1 VAYLLVAAVER
12 GRERRV
18 ASGGAR
24 RGRRDNGLV
33 AAAYSAAGDVD
44 PRVGEHLLDVL
55 AVEGIAAYLQP
66 ASDMHPVTRTS
77 TVPARPTDR
86 LYVDRNH
93 LGTAREYLS
102 RLRADET
109 AASGTGENGGAKPDA
124 RSPASGPDG
133 EPDDVEAEFARIV
146 AGFHADFHAD
156 LEADLEADPQ
166 ADPQADPE
174 ANPEV
179 GTVPWPSVE
188 NVAETPAE
196 RRARRRTD
204 LTRPELNRTDRP
216 VDAYEPSLLDGLDTF
231 GADLP
236 DEDEGYTPPPAPP
249 LPRLS
254 RAAVVATLSM
264 AFGLALFFSPG
275 LLPISTDQALLL
287 GFAALLTGFVI
298 LIWRLRPGDDDE
310 DSDPDDGAVV

>member
-1 VAYLLVAAVER
+1 
-12 GRERRV
+12 V

-86 LYVDRNH
+86 LYVDRDH
-93 LGTAREYLS
+93 LGTAQEYLS

-109 AASGTGENGGAKPDA
+109 AAGASGRPGGTAGEQPDA
-124 RSPASGPDG
+124 RPPASVPDG
-133 EPDDVEAEFARIV
+133 EPGAVQAGDMGAGDVEAEFARIV
-146 AGFHADFHAD
+146 AGFD
-156 LEADLEADPQ
+156 ADP
-166 ADPQADPE
+166 DS
-174 ANPEV
+174 
-179 GTVPWPSVE
+179 GTVPWPAAE
-188 NVAETPAE
+188 NVVDTPAE
-196 RRARRRTD
+196 RRGWRRAD
-204 LTRPELNRTDRP
+204 LDRLESSRPGSDRP
-216 VDAYEPSLLDGLDTF
+216 GSDRPGSDRPGSDRPGDADEPSLLDGLDTF

-236 DEDEGYTPPPAPP
+236 DENEGYTPPPAPP

-254 RAAVVATLSM
+254 RAAVVAMLSM

-275 LLPISTDQALLL
+275 LLPIGTDQALLL

-298 LIWRLRPGDDDE
+298 LIWRLRPGGDDE